1 MTYNRRFFQYI
12 KVLSTLISIMVISTI
27 MLSSLFFFIDQ
38 LDKQNIII
46 QANSILSTN
55 DKIWKE
61 FVDFVE
67 KKGKTDLLKQ
77 SYFQHRVD
85 EFDNSD
91 KFEILQNLVPLFII
105 TPTYP
110 RALQLPELTRVS
122 QAIKVRFEV

>member
-1 MTYNRRFFQYI
+1 
-12 KVLSTLISIMVISTI
+12 

-85 EFDNSD
+85 ELDNSD